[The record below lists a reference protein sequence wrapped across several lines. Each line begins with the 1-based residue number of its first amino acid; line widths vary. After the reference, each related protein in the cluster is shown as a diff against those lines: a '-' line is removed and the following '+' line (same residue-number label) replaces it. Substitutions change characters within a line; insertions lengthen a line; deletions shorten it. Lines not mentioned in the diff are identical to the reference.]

1 VYELT
6 SVERASENCHK
17 LHSEL
22 TRHIVGKDEVLHKIL
37 LGLLADSHLLIE
49 DFPGLA
55 KTMIAK
61 TLAAASGC
69 KFSRIQF
76 TPDLLPADITGTY
89 IFNQK
94 SGDFELRKGP
104 IFTNIL
110 LADEINRSPPKTQ
123 SALLEAMQEY
133 QATLD
138 GKTHRIDRPFMV
150 IATQN
155 PIEFEGVYQLPE
167 AQLDRFIMK
176 LRVGYPDKEQE
187 VQILRNRINNR
198 SDEIA
203 VNPIITTQS
212 LLEMQ
217 NSVEDVYAEHSILSY
232 ITDIVRETRFHPQ
245 IEVGASP
252 RGSLALLRLARAN
265 AVFHGRDYVIPDDVK
280 SIMVEALSH
289 RVIPKTASWIRG
301 FDSKQIIEEISH
313 KIPVPRVD

>member
-1 VYELT
+1 LT
-6 SVERASENCHK
+6 SLELASENCRK
-17 LHSEL
+17 LHAEL
-22 TRHIVGKDEVLHKIL
+22 TRYIVGKDEVLRKIL
-37 LGLLADSHLLIE
+37 LGLLANSHLLIE

-94 SGDFELRKGP
+94 SGEFELRKGP

-167 AQLDRFIMK
+167 AELDRFIMK
-176 LRVGYPDKEQE
+176 LRIGYPDKEQE
-187 VQILRNRINNR
+187 VQILKNRINNR
-198 SDEIA
+198 SDEVEVA
-203 VNPIITTQS
+203 PIIKAQT

-217 NSVEDVYAEHSILSY
+217 SSLEDVYADASILGY
-232 ITDIVRETRFHPQ
+232 ITDIVRETRSHPQ
-245 IEVGASP
+245 VEVGASP

-265 AVFHGRDYVIPDDVK
+265 AVFHARDYVIPDDVK

-289 RVIPKTASWIRG
+289 RIIPKTASWIRG
-301 FDSKQIIEEISH
+301 FDSKLIIEEISR
-313 KIPVPRVD
+313 KVPVPRVDS